1 MTANVHPA
9 MAPLAATNKRPVFGQ
24 FLWCIRREVWESRS
38 IYIAPLIVAVLIVI
52 SFLRTLPQLNANVHA
67 LAADATSAHDP
78 ILQPYDSAALVLMG
92 TTFIVALFY
101 SADALYGERR
111 DRSILFWKST
121 PVSDLIT
128 VLAKMSIPLLLLPL
142 LTIAAVVV
150 VHGAMLL
157 MSAGVL
163 ASTGGGTS
171 LWWDHVPVL
180 MMWKEL
186 SIHMLAG
193 HGLWYA
199 PIYAWLLL
207 VSAWAKRVPL
217 LWAALPLAGVAIAE
231 KIAFNSIHFLH
242 WMGYRIT
249 GGADP
254 STPPPPGHML
264 EESIARHY
272 LTSSG
277 LWVGFLLAILFLV
290 AAVQLRRRSM
300 SI

>member
-1 MTANVHPA
+1 MHPSTPA
-9 MAPLAATNKRPVFGQ
+9 IVPPTVVKERSIIQQL
-24 FLWCIRREVWESRS
+24 LWGVRKEIWESRS
-38 IYIAPLIVAVLIVI
+38 IYIAPLIVSVLIVVA
-52 SFLRTLPQLNANVHA
+52 FLRRLTQLRANVDAFSDTNAHNA
-67 LAADATSAHDP
+67 L
-78 ILQPYDSAALVLMG
+78 LQPYDSAALLLMG

-121 PVSDLIT
+121 PVSDTTT
-128 VLAKMSIPLLLLPL
+128 VLAKMTVAVLVLPLFTIVAAIAVHVVMLLLS
-142 LTIAAVVV
+142 TC
-150 VHGAMLL
+150 
-157 MSAGVL
+157 VL
-163 ASTGGGTS
+163 ALTGGGIGAWWAHMPVTS
-171 LWWDHVPVL
+171 
-180 MMWKEL
+180 MWKEL
-186 SIHMLAG
+186 CIHMLAG

-254 STPPPPGHML
+254 STPPPPGHLL
-264 EESIARHY
+264 EESIAMHY
-272 LTSSG
+272 LASSG
-277 LWVGFLLAILFLV
+277 LWFGFLLAILFLV
-290 AAVQLRRRSM
+290 GAVQLRRRSL